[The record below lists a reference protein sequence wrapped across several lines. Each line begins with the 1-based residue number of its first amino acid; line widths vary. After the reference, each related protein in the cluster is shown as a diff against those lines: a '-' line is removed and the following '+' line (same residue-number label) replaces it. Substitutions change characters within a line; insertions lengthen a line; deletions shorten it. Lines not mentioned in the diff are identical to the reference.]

1 MEFTQFQ
8 DKAHVSSFPAVLSCF
23 THIASKNLI
32 LKKKNNNNNKKAD
45 SSEFTHIKL
54 FNWIRKPCAVT
65 RLE

>member
-32 LKKKNNNNNKKAD
+32 LKKKKQTNNKKAD
-45 SSEFTHIKL
+45 SSEFTHIEL
-54 FNWIRKPCAVT
+54 FNWTRKPCAVT